1 VTMGRTVWCVFQKLP
16 GESCPG
22 LAAVCGSREVADEL
36 VEVSERDE
44 REQGRPASTWTV
56 SAWSV
61 LDGDV
66 GKIDDIQHISDVM
79 DPMRM
84 GAIPEEEEEPGNAEE
99 ARGG

>member
-1 VTMGRTVWCVFQKLP
+1 MGRTVWCVFQRLP

-22 LAAVCGSREVADEL
+22 LAAVCGSHEVAEEL

-44 REQGRPASTWTV
+44 REQGRPLSTWSI

-66 GKIDDIQHISDVM
+66 AKIGDIQHISDVM
-79 DPMRM
+79 DPMRA
-84 GAIPEEEEEPGNAEE
+84 GVLPEEEGEPRDPAEAADE
-99 ARGG
+99 